1 MKRLFSTSKNALT
14 IDLWL
19 LFLRI
24 FSGAFMITHGLP
36 KFNKL
41 ISGDEI
47 KFLDPFGLGD
57 TFSLGLAV
65 FAEFICAI
73 LLIIGLLTRPSSL
86 MLVITMA
93 VAAFMAHAEDPFAK
107 KEMALLYLL
116 IFCTTMFTGGGRFS
130 VDYLISGKK

>member
-19 LFLRI
+19 LFLRV

-36 KFNKL
+36 KFEKL
-41 ISGDEI
+41 MAGGEI
-47 KFLDPFGLGD
+47 QFYDPIGFGD
-57 TFSLGLAV
+57 TFALGLAV
-65 FAEFICAI
+65 FAEFICAS
-73 LLIIGLLTRPSSL
+73 LLIIGLLTRPASL

-93 VAAFMAHAEDPFAK
+93 IAAFMVHAEDPFGK

-116 IFCTTMFTGGGRFS
+116 IYLTTMFTGAGRFS

>member
-36 KFNKL
+36 KFEKL
-41 ISGDEI
+41 IAGGEI
-47 KFLDPFGLGD
+47 KFYDPFGFGD
-57 TFSLGLAV
+57 TFALGLAV
-65 FAEFICAI
+65 FAEFICAS
-73 LLIIGLLTRPSSL
+73 LLIIGLLTRPASL

-93 VAAFMAHAEDPFAK
+93 VAAFMVHAEDPFGK

-116 IFCTTMFTGGGRFS
+116 IYLTTLFAGAGRFS